1 MKHVPD
7 CDRISPITRISRG
20 ARCTIPAMDVREVTI
35 DDLVEQYSVLLFDAF
50 GVLSYSVG
58 ALPGAVALID
68 RLNRDCKP
76 YYVLTNDSS
85 ALPERRAARYRN
97 EGLNVDATQIIT
109 SGGLLTGYF
118 AANDLRGSNCAV
130 LGTEDSAEFVRRAGG
145 IVVDAADE
153 FDVLVVG
160 DQDGFPFVDGVN
172 AALTTLFRMFDDGDA
187 PRLVLPN
194 PDLVF
199 PDDDG
204 FGMASG
210 SVALIIESAL
220 KQRYPDRAELRFDR
234 LGKPNGAIFAEA
246 RARSGTMDMVMLGDT
261 LETDIRGANNFGI
274 DSALVAGGVTPVA
287 KIAASADRP
296 TYWIR
301 DLQSR

>member
-1 MKHVPD
+1 MS
-7 CDRISPITRISRG
+7 RITRR
-20 ARCTIPAMDVREVTI
+20 ARCTISAMDVREVTI
-35 DDLVEQYSVLLFDAF
+35 DELVERYAVLLFDAF

-58 ALPGAVALID
+58 ALPGAAALID
-68 RLNRDCKP
+68 RLNRIGKP
-76 YYVLTNDSS
+76 YYVLTNDAS
-85 ALPERRAARYRN
+85 ALPERRAARYRS
-97 EGLNVDATQIIT
+97 EGLNVDAARIIT

-130 LGTEDSAEFVRRAGG
+130 LGTADSAEFVRRAGG

-172 AALTTLFRMFDDGDA
+172 AALTTLFRVLDGGDA

-220 KQRYPDRAELRFDR
+220 EQRYPDRADLRFDR
-234 LGKPNGAIFAEA
+234 LGKPNGAIFGEA

-287 KIAASADRP
+287 KIAASADVP

>member
-1 MKHVPD
+1 
-7 CDRISPITRISRG
+7 
-20 ARCTIPAMDVREVTI
+20 MDVREVTI
-35 DDLVEQYSVLLFDAF
+35 DELVERYSVLLFDAF

-68 RLNRDCKP
+68 RLNRISKP
-76 YYVLTNDSS
+76 YYVLTNDAS
-85 ALPERRAARYRN
+85 ALPEKRAALYRT
-97 EGLNVDATQIIT
+97 EGLNVDAAQIIT
-109 SGGLLTGYF
+109 SGGLLAGYF

-130 LGTEDSAEFVRRAGG
+130 LGTADSAEFVRHAGG

-172 AALTTLFRMFDDGDA
+172 AVLTTLFRMFDDGDA
-187 PRLVLPN
+187 PCLVLPN
-194 PDLVF
+194 PDIVF

-210 SVALIIESAL
+210 SVALIIEAAL
-220 KQRYPDRAELRFDR
+220 KQRYPDRADLQFDR
-234 LGKPNGAIFAEA
+234 LGKPNGAIFTEA
-246 RARSGTMDMVMLGDT
+246 LVRSGTMDMVMLGDT

-287 KIAASADRP
+287 PIASSADAP

>member
-1 MKHVPD
+1 
-7 CDRISPITRISRG
+7 
-20 ARCTIPAMDVREVTI
+20 MDVREITI
-35 DDLVEQYSVLLFDAF
+35 DELMERYSVLLFDAF

-58 ALPGAVALID
+58 ALPGAAALID
-68 RLNRDCKP
+68 RLNRVGKP

-85 ALPERRAARYRN
+85 ALPERRAARYRT
-97 EGLNVDATQIIT
+97 EGLNVDAARIIT

-130 LGTEDSAEFVRRAGG
+130 LGTADSAEFVRRAGG
-145 IVVDAADE
+145 IVVDATDE

-172 AALTTLFRMFDDGDA
+172 AALTTLFRMIDGGDR

-220 KQRYPDRAELRFDR
+220 EQRYPDRAELQFDR

-246 RARSGTMDMVMLGDT
+246 RALSGTMDMVMLGDT

-274 DSALVAGGVTPVA
+274 ESALVAGGVTPVA
-287 KIAASADRP
+287 KIAASEDVP